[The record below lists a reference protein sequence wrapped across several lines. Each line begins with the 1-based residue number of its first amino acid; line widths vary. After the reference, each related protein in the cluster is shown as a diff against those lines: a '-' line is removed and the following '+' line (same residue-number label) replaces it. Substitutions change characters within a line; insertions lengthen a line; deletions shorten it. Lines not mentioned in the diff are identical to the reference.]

1 MRKNVM
7 KLTAGVLSTAVL
19 AGMFA
24 TGIPT
29 KIAAATE
36 HWNDASRESTDWSN
50 WKKNWAA
57 YSSEYEHVSLTPG
70 ADETKLN
77 YAWYSKTAETPK
89 VRISTRQNMDGATE
103 FTGAQT
109 EAVTIDT
116 TKYFSNK
123 VTVSGLKENTSYY
136 YQVFQDGKWQ
146 DTQNYTTQAFDEFSF
161 LYVGDPQIGA

>member
-109 EAVTIDT
+109 EAVTKRAQRKYQLLLSGISGWKVAGY
-116 TKYFSNK
+116 TK
-123 VTVSGLKENTSYY
+123 
-136 YQVFQDGKWQ
+136 
-146 DTQNYTTQAFDEFSF
+146 
-161 LYVGDPQIGA
+161 LYHTGV

>member
-77 YAWYSKTAETPK
+77 YAWYSKSAETPK
-89 VRISTRQNMDGATE
+89 VRISTRQNMEGATE
-103 FTGAQT
+103 NT
-109 EAVTIDT
+109 EAQADAETIDT
-116 TKYFSNK
+116 TK
-123 VTVSGLKENTSYY
+123 
-136 YQVFQDGKWQ
+136 
-146 DTQNYTTQAFDEFSF
+146 
-161 LYVGDPQIGA
+161 

>member
-1 MRKNVM
+1 MRQ
-7 KLTAGVLSTAVL
+7 
-19 AGMFA
+19 
-24 TGIPT
+24 
-29 KIAAATE
+29 
-36 HWNDASRESTDWSN
+36 
-50 WKKNWAA
+50 
-57 YSSEYEHVSLTPG
+57 
-70 ADETKLN
+70 KLN

-146 DTQNYTTQAFDEFSF
+146 DTQNYTTQAFDEFFFFCMSEIRRSG
-161 LYVGDPQIGA
+161 LPKARPAVRVKRWKMQEML

>member
-36 HWNDASRESTDWSN
+36 HWNDASLESTDWSN

-116 TKYFSNK
+116 TK
-123 VTVSGLKENTSYY
+123 
-136 YQVFQDGKWQ
+136 
-146 DTQNYTTQAFDEFSF
+146 
-161 LYVGDPQIGA
+161 